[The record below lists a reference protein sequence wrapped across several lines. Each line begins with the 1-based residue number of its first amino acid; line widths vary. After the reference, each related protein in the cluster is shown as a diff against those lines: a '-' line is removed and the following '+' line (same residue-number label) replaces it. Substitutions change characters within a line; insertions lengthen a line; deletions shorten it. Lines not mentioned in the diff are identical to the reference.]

1 MPIGVYEVNID
12 QATNDR
18 AQLGEEQI
26 KRNPNI
32 VQQQTADSKAS
43 LTSDIFKAGKSLVSY
58 TNPFL
63 GLYRTHKGEDISF
76 GAAFKDRTFTSNL
89 GYLSASLMGAMDD
102 MSRAAYNTSSFVLG
116 SQGDVWEGANQYTDQ
131 PAKWLSDKALSIPKI
146 KVNTNDVWGATQLLI
161 VTGKQIGRAHV

>member
-32 VQQQTADSKAS
+32 VQQQTADSKTS

-58 TNPFL
+58 TNPF
-63 GLYRTHKGEDISF
+63 
-76 GAAFKDRTFTSNL
+76 SN
-89 GYLSASLMGAMDD
+89 DPIENF
-102 MSRAAYNTSSFVLG
+102 R
-116 SQGDVWEGANQYTDQ
+116 
-131 PAKWLSDKALSIPKI
+131 
-146 KVNTNDVWGATQLLI
+146 
-161 VTGKQIGRAHV
+161 